1 MSNNLFIQSLLIT
14 LVAFVGYMHC
24 FWGSTMNNRP
34 IIVAPLVGLVLG
46 DLKTGIMVGATL
58 ELIFLGAVPIGASN
72 PPDITSG
79 AIIGTSFV
87 ILTGQKVGAA
97 VALAVPVATLVLLF
111 DNLQMMFT
119 LTWATHQADKYAA
132 IGDYKKVER
141 VARIAG
147 IGNKLIL
154 SLVVGIA
161 FYLAMIPEFIIN
173 GMDVA
178 AGMLPAIGFAM
189 LARMIITKELS
200 PYLLAGF
207 LLAAYVNVPV
217 FGVALAGLVIAA
229 LVFFKELKQQKEQVI
244 VDDNEF

>member
-1 MSNNLFIQSLLIT
+1 M
-14 LVAFVGYMHC
+14 
-24 FWGSTMNNRP
+24 
-34 IIVAPLVGLVLG
+34 
-46 DLKTGIMVGATL
+46 
-58 ELIFLGAVPIGASN
+58 
-72 PPDITSG
+72 
-79 AIIGTSFV
+79 
-87 ILTGQKVGAA
+87 
-97 VALAVPVATLVLLF
+97 
-111 DNLQMMFT
+111 
-119 LTWATHQADKYAA
+119 
-132 IGDYKKVER
+132 ER

-161 FYLAMIPEFIIN
+161 FYLGVPVIKDVLAMIPEFIIN

-229 LVFFKELKQQKEQVI
+229 LIFFKELKQQKEQVI

>member
-1 MSNNLFIQSLLIT
+1 MENKKEKNSKKKILIT
-14 LVAFVGYMHC
+14 IG
-24 FWGSTMNNRP
+24 
-34 IIVAPLVGLVLG
+34 IIVAILVGLVAYG
-46 DLKTGIMVGATL
+46 VVTDLYQEKKL
-58 ELIFLGAVPIGASN
+58 KKELDYLYE
-72 PPDITSG
+72 ITNKEDYDEKE
-79 AIIGTSFV
+79 IDK
-87 ILTGQKVGAA
+87 ILNRTV
-97 VALAVPVATLVLLF
+97 T
-111 DNLQMMFT
+111 T
-119 LTWATHQADKYAA
+119 
-132 IGDYKKVER
+132 GDYKKVER

-154 SLVVGIA
+154 SLVVGSA
-161 FYLAMIPEFIIN
+161 FYLGVPVIKDVLAMIPEFIIN